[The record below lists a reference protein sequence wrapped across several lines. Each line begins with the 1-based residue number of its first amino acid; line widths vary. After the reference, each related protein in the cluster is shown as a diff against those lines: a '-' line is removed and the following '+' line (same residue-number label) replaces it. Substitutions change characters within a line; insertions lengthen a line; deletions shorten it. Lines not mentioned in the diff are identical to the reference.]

1 MNSQSPHALMTD
13 LLIILR
19 HTVASFVYNR
29 FSEAHPGNFS
39 TMMEQHLKDNQNAKI
54 VKQGNAD
61 VFEQRERFAELIDI
75 HGVLQLIDRGWSD
88 AFKDYPDSMQEDARI
103 LSEKRHVW
111 AHQKHISLQ
120 DVQDVAESAKRLLKT
135 MKTPSAKK
143 AVKRIEQLLAVRHD
157 YYRNIYLPAYYIP
170 RTDLLDQLKAELSFS
185 GSTVIALHGMGG
197 IGKSVLARSLCDDKA
212 VQELCADGILWM
224 TFGSEVNAPELT
236 QKLGDWIKALNGKV
250 NDSDNSS
257 LESLKNRLAEL
268 LKDRACLLVLDDVWR
283 KSDFETFRVGGVK
296 CRTIMT
302 TRDAEIARDVGAKL
316 LPVPTM
322 NAMLAIELLEKW
334 SQGKLATTSHKLK
347 QTIAN
352 RLGGLPLAVKLAGAQ
367 LQTKPP
373 QIWLEN
379 FDVRKLK
386 SNRPEDIHDS
396 LELTFG
402 LSLDTLNTLERKLYS
417 ALSIFKKDM
426 HIHEGIIVHFWEA
439 LGQLS
444 PDSTQDLVTDL
455 ASRALCEVAGDAF
468 PRSIVLHDLLRDFIK
483 HELHDTQA
491 THQALVSAYQNT
503 QMGAGWHTVPDDGYF
518 YTSFAYHLQQ
528 AGALDI
534 LRQSLFDYSFLQ
546 AKLNATDM
554 ITLIMDYDYLSDD
567 PTVKLAQSVLVMSKD
582 VLDSMPEQLPVQ
594 LYAGLLNFKDK
605 HPEIDALRE
614 ACFNTL
620 TPHLFPTTETT
631 RRAGGV
637 LVYVVDDKTVKT
649 WQWQTGDELSIHER
663 DTVKQNGDILA
674 QFIASPAF
682 HTRLKEDFPQLKEE
696 ANTPTGTGE
705 SLNLAGLKGA
715 TFFGGWSLG
724 RALEHLDAI
733 NSVAL
738 WGEFAVTASDD
749 TTLKVWNWQT
759 GKELRTFRGH
769 TAAVL
774 SVTLS
779 GEFAESVS
787 SDNTVKTWNWQTGEE
802 IRTRKGHTDDVLNVA
817 VLGDFSVSPSENT
830 LEVSNRQTGEHV
842 TTFYADSP
850 QSAVAIAPDASI
862 IVSGGQDG
870 RVNFLRPNPTLIKIL
885 WGGI

>member
-13 LLIILR
+13 LLVILR
-19 HTVASFVYNR
+19 HTVASFVYNH
-29 FSEAHPGNFS
+29 FSEAHPDNFS
-39 TMMEQHLKDNQNAKI
+39 TLMEQHLKANQNVMK
-54 VKQGNAD
+54 VRQENAD
-61 VFEQRERFAELIDI
+61 VFDHRERFVELMDI

-88 AFKDYPDSMQEDARI
+88 AFEAYPDSMREDARI
-103 LSEKRHVW
+103 LLEKRHAW
-111 AHQKHISLQ
+111 AHQKHLSLQ
-120 DVQDVAESAKRLLKT
+120 DVQDVAEIAKRLLKT

-143 AVKRIEQLLAVRHD
+143 ATKRIEQLLAVRHD
-157 YYRNIYLPAYYIP
+157 YYRNIYLPDYYIP
-170 RTDLLDQLKAELSFS
+170 RTDLLDQVKAELSLS
-185 GSTVIALHGMGG
+185 GSTLIALHGMGG
-197 IGKSVLARSLCDDKA
+197 IGKSVLARSLCDDKV
-212 VQELCADGILWM
+212 VQELCPDGILWM
-224 TFGSEVNAPELT
+224 TFGSEINTPELT
-236 QKLGDWIKALNGKV
+236 QKLGDWIKTLNGKI
-250 NDSDNSS
+250 NDIDHSS
-257 LESLKNRLAEL
+257 LESLKNYLAEL

-283 KSDFETFRVGGVK
+283 KFDFETFRVGGVK

-322 NAMLAIELLEKW
+322 NATLAIELLEKW
-334 SQGKLATTSHKLK
+334 SQGMLATTSHKVK

-352 RLGGLPLAVKLAGAQ
+352 CLGGLPLAVKLAGAQ

-386 SNRPEDIHDS
+386 SNRPEDNHDS

-402 LSLDTLNTLERKLYS
+402 LSLDALNALERKLYS
-417 ALSIFKKDM
+417 ALSIFKEGM
-426 HIHEGIIVHFWEA
+426 RIHEGIIVHFWEA
-439 LGQLS
+439 LAKLS

-455 ASRALCEVAGDAF
+455 ASRALCEVAGDTF

-503 QMGAGWHTVPDDGYF
+503 QIDAGWHTVPDDGYF

-534 LRQSLFDYSFLQ
+534 LRQSLFDYPFLQ

-620 TPHLFPTTETT
+620 TPHLFPTTET
-631 RRAGGV
+631 RRASGV

-663 DTVKQNGDILA
+663 DTVIQNGGILA

-682 HTRLKEDFPQLKEE
+682 HTILKEDFPQLKEE
-696 ANTPTGTGE
+696 TNVPTGTVE
-705 SLNLAGLKGA
+705 PLNLATLKGD
-715 TFFGGWSLG
+715 TFFSGWSLG
-724 RALEHLDAI
+724 RELQHMNAI
-733 NSVAL
+733 NSVAIS
-738 WGEFAVTASDD
+738 GEFAVTASDD

-769 TAAVL
+769 TVAAL

-787 SDNTVKTWNWQTGEE
+787 SDNMVKIWNWQTGEE
-802 IRTRKGHTDDVLNVA
+802 IRTRKGHIDDVLNVA

-830 LEVSNRQTGEHV
+830 LEVSNRQTGEHI
-842 TTFYADSP
+842 TTYFADSP
-850 QSAVAIAPDASI
+850 QSAIAIAPDASI
-862 IVSGGQDG
+862 IISGGQDG
-870 RVNFLRPNPTLIKIL
+870 RVNFLRPNPALMNIL
-885 WGGI
+885 RGN